1 MKPHQNHV
9 LIVLSLCLVLLVACV
24 PATPVPV
31 ATETATPLPAAD
43 PAAVVQDFWDKF
55 NAGDLE
61 GAMALT
67 SADVKCRGRCYF
79 GGQDAFRGVLQ
90 GYIDG
95 GIETFVSEIQVDGDR
110 VSYKV
115 EIHRNGQLIATG
127 FADEAMIVQNGL
139 IVLWENNRI

>member
-1 MKPHQNHV
+1 MKPNPTHV
-9 LIVLSLCLVLLVACV
+9 LIVTLCFVLMVSCS

-31 ATETATPLPAAD
+31 VAD
-43 PAAVVQDFWDKF
+43 PAAVVQDFWLKV

-67 SADVKCRGRCYF
+67 SPDMKCRGRCYF
-79 GGQDAFRGVLQ
+79 GGEDAMRSFLQ
-90 GYIDG
+90 GTIDADL
-95 GIETFVSEIQVDGDR
+95 ETFVSEIQVDGDR
-110 VSYKV
+110 VDYKV
-115 EIHRNGQLIATG
+115 EIHRGGLLIAQG

>member
-1 MKPHQNHV
+1 MKPHQTHI
-9 LIVLSLCLVLLVACV
+9 LIVTTLCLVLLTACV
-24 PATPVPV
+24 PATAVPV
-31 ATETATPLPAAD
+31 ATETATPALALD
-43 PAAVVQDFWDKF
+43 PATVVQDFWTKF

-67 SADVKCRGRCYF
+67 SHDVKCRGRCYF

-95 GIETFVSEIQVDGDR
+95 GIETFVSEIQVEGDR

-115 EIHRNGQLIATG
+115 EIHRNGQLISTG
-127 FADEAMIVQNGL
+127 FADEAMVVENGL

>member
-1 MKPHQNHV
+1 MKARQNHV
-9 LIVLSLCLVLLVACV
+9 LIVTLCLILLTACA
-24 PATPVPV
+24 PATTVPIPT
-31 ATETATPLPAAD
+31 ATATPEPAPD

-67 SADVKCRGRCYF
+67 SPDVKCRGRCYF
-79 GGQDAFRGVLQ
+79 GGHDAFRGVLQ

-95 GIETFVSEIQVDGDR
+95 GIETFVSEIQVEGDR

-127 FADEAMIVQNGL
+127 FADEAMIVENGL